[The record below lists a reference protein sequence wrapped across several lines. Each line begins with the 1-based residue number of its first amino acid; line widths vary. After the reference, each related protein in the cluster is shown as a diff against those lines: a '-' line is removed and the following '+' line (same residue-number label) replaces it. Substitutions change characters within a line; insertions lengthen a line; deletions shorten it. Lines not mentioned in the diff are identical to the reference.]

1 MALIEPSI
9 AIAVGRPPWTLG
21 SKYADHKR
29 KGRVRPVTRRSAPN
43 NGSYERKS
51 SQQDAGLEIIVV
63 HFSHASMKI
72 YQPRPQLIHLNHDLA
87 ATGHGT
93 ADFNL

>member
-1 MALIEPSI
+1 MSI
-9 AIAVGRPPWTLG
+9 TNG
-21 SKYADHKR
+21 KY
-29 KGRVRPVTRRSAPN
+29 VRPVTRRSAPN
-43 NGSYERKS
+43 NSSYERKS

-72 YQPRPQLIHLNHDLA
+72 YQPRPQSIHLNHDLA

-93 ADFNL
+93 AHFNL